1 MIFENFLW
9 AQNFYG
15 KLLKVRI
22 DSVTLEADKNAKILH
37 FHKRN

>member
-9 AQNFYG
+9 AQNYKR
-15 KLLKVRI
+15 KLLEVRI
-22 DSVTLEADKNAKILH
+22 DGVTLEADKNAKIPY